1 MRWPVVLILLIAVAS
16 VVVFVRRGR
25 SAADQPKP
33 ITKTVVNPPD
43 VSVTP
48 DLPPIKPT
56 SRPTT
61 STLMIGDKEYKFPAA
76 RLVVQQTDPELS
88 LLLFSDEPRATLA
101 KDYAGNRY
109 HLELNLAVPDLN
121 TFTSAEYTQKAPSMA
136 VVESPFGIFID
147 GDKRQ
152 LQPHDIRVL
161 VLKQGEDVTLHL
173 QGQFLSFDPRNDR
186 EPPVLTR
193 VDGVL
198 VTRLEKRPK

>member
-1 MRWPVVLILLIAVAS
+1 MRWPVVVILLIAVAS
-16 VVVFVRRGR
+16 VALFVRRGR
-25 SAADQPKP
+25 SAGDQPKP
-33 ITKTVVNPPD
+33 ITKTVINPPD
-43 VSVTP
+43 APVTP
-48 DLPPIKPT
+48 DLPPVKPT

-61 STLMIGDKEYKFPAA
+61 STLAIGEKEYKFPAA
-76 RLVVQQTDPELS
+76 RVVVQQTDPELS

-109 HLELNLAVPDLN
+109 HLEMNLAVPDLS
-121 TFTSAEYTQKAPSMA
+121 TFTSAEYTQKAASMA

-152 LQPHDIRVL
+152 LQPHDFRVL
-161 VLKQGEDVTLHL
+161 ILKHGEDVTLHV

-193 VDGVL
+193 VEGVL
-198 VTRLEKRPK
+198 NARLEKRPK